1 MGTKLVGVLFYGFAL
16 GAVTSYILNITV
28 VESAGY
34 QILYI
39 GLGISSIL
47 CYIGTFFVRD
57 TNSFQKNDLFI
68 QETLSIN

>member
-1 MGTKLVGVLFYGFAL
+1 MGTKLVGVLFYGFAF

-34 QILYI
+34 QSLYI

-47 CYIGTFFVRD
+47 CYTGTFFLKN
-57 TNSFQKNDLFI
+57 TNFSLKNDLLI